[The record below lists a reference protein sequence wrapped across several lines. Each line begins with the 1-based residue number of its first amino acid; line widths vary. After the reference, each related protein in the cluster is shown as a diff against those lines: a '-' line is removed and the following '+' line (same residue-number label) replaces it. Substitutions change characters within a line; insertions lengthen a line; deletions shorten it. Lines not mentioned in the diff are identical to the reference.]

1 MLANTAVSS
10 PSSTIRTRPST
21 KFSDSLRNRSTCES
35 PSRTSIAGVQPA
47 VFRSPVIA
55 STWAR
60 APEVSRSS
68 NTIRRSPEME
78 SMMPAN
84 SALLPRKLSAKPF
97 IMAGPK
103 FRLTLGVVPMAAAI
117 GFRSTRPISPD
128 WANAVEASSRV
139 ENRAVRIAFFIAVS
153 PFMVVGWL
161 VVWLFGWPARQKP
174 TRRWRRGL
182 SGAVGPL
189 EVRPNVSGVRQLGQA
204 QVGHDEALLDFT
216 PGLRRGA
223 LAGAIDGIERELQFG
238 QVAGRRRDDG
248 RRRRPRRRL
257 QHHGHDHGR
266 HQRRGDAQQPGT
278 ALLHVRIA
286 PQPRL
291 DCDRKFSGAQADQF
305 AFQRPVGG
313 QLGLARDGSAVF
325 QRIFA
330 LEITFER
337 IRRLVHR
344 IPPRDGAAAGGA
356 LGTCRP

>member
-139 ENRAVRIAFFIAVS
+139 ENRTVRIAYFIQVLLV
-153 PFMVVGWL
+153 MVVWSFGRL
-161 VVWLFGWPARQKP
+161 VVWKRQGDETAK
-174 TRRWRRGL
+174 RRKGL
-182 SGAVGPL
+182 SRAIGSFEIRPDVPGVG
-189 EVRPNVSGVRQLGQA
+189 QLGQA
-204 QVGHDEALLDFT
+204 QVGHGKARLHFP
-216 PGLRRGA
+216 PGHRHGT
-223 LAGAIDGIERELQFG
+223 LAGSIDGIERELQFG

-278 ALLHVRIA
+278 ALLH
-286 PQPRL
+286 
-291 DCDRKFSGAQADQF
+291 DRGAEAGQF
-305 AFQRPVGG
+305 TFDRPVGG
-313 QLGLARDGSAVF
+313 QLGLTRGAAAVF

-330 LEITFER
+330 LEIAFER

-356 LGTCRP
+356 P